1 MGGGKIMEV
10 KIKKVHPKAVIPT
23 YATEYSAGMDLTA
36 VSVEIDKY
44 GNKVYHTGLAFEIP
58 KGYAGFIFPRSS
70 NAKKNLWLTNSV
82 GIIDADY
89 RGEVTLKFKTSL
101 RTPKNLKFW
110 LKSWFNKPINDDDT
124 VNVINV
130 WDNEDYQV
138 GERVGQLVI
147 MPFPQ
152 IEFKEVDKLSETARN
167 TGGYGSTG
175 K

>member
-1 MGGGKIMEV
+1 MGGGEVMEV

-58 KGYAGFIFPRSS
+58 RGYAGFIFPRSS

-89 RGEVTLKFKTSL
+89 RGEVTLKYKTSL
-101 RTPKNLKFW
+101 RALNTFKTW
-110 LKSWFNKPINDDDT
+110 LKVYFGKIKDDDS
-124 VNVINV
+124 VDVLNI

>member
-89 RGEVTLKFKTSL
+89 RGEVTLKYKTSL
-101 RTPKNLKFW
+101 RALKTFKTW
-110 LKSWFNKPINDDDT
+110 LKVCFGKIKDNDSID
-124 VNVINV
+124 VLNV
-130 WDNEDYQV
+130 WDNEDYKE
-138 GERVGQLVI
+138 GERVGQIVI

-152 IEFKEVDKLSETARN
+152 VEFVEVDILSETARN

>member
-1 MGGGKIMEV
+1 MGGGEVMEV

-58 KGYAGFIFPRSS
+58 RGYAGFIFPRSS
-70 NAKKNLWLTNSV
+70 NTKKNLWLTNSV

-89 RGEVTLKFKTSL
+89 RGEVTLKYKTSL
-101 RTPKNLKFW
+101 RALNTFKTW
-110 LKSWFNKPINDDDT
+110 LKVYFGKIKDDDS
-124 VNVINV
+124 VDVLNI